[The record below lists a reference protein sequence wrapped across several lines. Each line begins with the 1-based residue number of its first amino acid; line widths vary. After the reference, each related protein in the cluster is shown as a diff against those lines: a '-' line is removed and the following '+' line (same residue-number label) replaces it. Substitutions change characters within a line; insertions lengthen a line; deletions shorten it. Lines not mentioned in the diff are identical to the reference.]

1 MVDPEHNHN
10 LLFAGTESL
19 IEAWN
24 AASSEPCGE
33 FKGHEDRVNC
43 LKTHKGDLMSASQDG
58 TLKRWERKTQK
69 CLQTYDVCEYPVS
82 AFELMGP
89 NVYCATWDN
98 CIRCIDLASGERKH
112 VYKGH
117 DHIINSLGL
126 MPKDRMNPL
135 DQEAAE

>member
-1 MVDPEHNHN
+1 MANSAVHCLFVMVDPEHNHN

-58 TLKRWERKTQK
+58 TGNGRSINAPSM
-69 CLQTYDVCEYPVS
+69 DISSP
-82 AFELMGP
+82 
-89 NVYCATWDN
+89 
-98 CIRCIDLASGERKH
+98 ASGLPSVSKFTSWPSG
-112 VYKGH
+112 KGQNDTPGGVRH
-117 DHIINSLGL
+117 RSPRVEN
-126 MPKDRMNPL
+126 
-135 DQEAAE
+135 